1 MHGKAIKER
10 QIASGIVHM
19 TEECD
24 NWELETWQLRNEQ
37 WALKKRKKVSW
48 QEEQGECFISFSI
61 V

>member
-37 WALKKRKKVSW
+37 WALKKKKKSLDRKNKLNVS
-48 QEEQGECFISFSI
+48 Q
-61 V
+61 VLV